1 MGIPSITVAIP
12 VYNREDCIGTC
23 IESVLSQTV
32 SPFEILIVD
41 DGSTDHTKDIILK
54 YKSFASNISFFAAPK
69 NGGENY
75 ARNRCVEYAK
85 GEFIFW
91 LDSDDQLLPNAIEN
105 INNVLKEHT
114 GFLHYMFLT
123 SDRQKEFK
131 TNSRFSGNLHITT
144 YKDWVT
150 FNVSG
155 DFAHL
160 MHKSVFEGLPFFEQ
174 IRGFPGINFLRI
186 HRKTQQQLF
195 MNQLV
200 TVRDRNRADA
210 LCLTGYLTNKKSI
223 WEQYVN
229 NNFYFDY
236 FEDDLLEFDKKLLE
250 KKVKKNILLGI
261 ALNQTKTN
269 RAVINRLKQK
279 NVSLFPFNVLNL
291 KFAAP
296 LVYSIITNYVKLK
309 LRTTERSLI
318 LQ

>member
-1 MGIPSITVAIP
+1 MTIPKITVAIP
-12 VYNREDCIGTC
+12 VYNREDCIGGC
-23 IESVLSQTV
+23 IESVLNQRV

-41 DGSTDHTKDIILK
+41 DGSTDRTKEIILQYQSTNDK
-54 YKSFASNISFFAAPK
+54 ISFFAAPK

-91 LDSDDQLLPNAIEN
+91 LDSDDELVPDAIEN
-105 INNVLKEHT
+105 INRAITDHS

-123 SDRQKEFK
+123 SDRQVEFK
-131 TNSRFSGNLHITT
+131 EDAAFSKNIHITT
-144 YKDWVT
+144 YQDWVT
-150 FNVSG
+150 FNVAG

-186 HRKTQQQLF
+186 HRKTKQQLF
-195 MNQLV
+195 VNKLV
-200 TVRDRNRADA
+200 TIRDRNRADA

-236 FEDDLLEFDKKLLE
+236 FEDDLLRYDRKLLE
-250 KKVKKNILLGI
+250 RKAKKNILLGI
-261 ALNQTKTN
+261 AINETKKNET
-269 RAVINRLKQK
+269 VIKRLKEK
-279 NVSLFPFNVLNL
+279 KVNLFPLNVLNL
-291 KFAAP
+291 RFAAP
-296 LVYSIITNYVKLK
+296 LVYSVITNYVKFK
-309 LRTTERSLI
+309 HRFVRQSLAS
-318 LQ
+318 